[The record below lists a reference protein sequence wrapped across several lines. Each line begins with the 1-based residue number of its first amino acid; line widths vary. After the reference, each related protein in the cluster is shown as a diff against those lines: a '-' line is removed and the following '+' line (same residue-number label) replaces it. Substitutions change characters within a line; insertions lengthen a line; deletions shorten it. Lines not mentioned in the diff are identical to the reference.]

1 MTLLSEQC
9 GYVLRGLIVSREGFE
24 RNDGC
29 EVLQEKLSQWWGSPH
44 YSWTEITLCRLLRG
58 SQQMPDTSMGPNV
71 LLRNHRL
78 RPHNRIVMVCG
89 GSGATKTCI
98 APRSG

>member
-44 YSWTEITLCRLLRG
+44 ATVVDFVTAKAPNFNKIQQCSTSRPQTIQQESLRI
-58 SQQMPDTSMGPNV
+58 
-71 LLRNHRL
+71 
-78 RPHNRIVMVCG
+78 NRI
-89 GSGATKTCI
+89 
-98 APRSG
+98 P